1 MLQNSFWEEGTKR
14 QWLFCANDNS
24 PLDQLQEKVNIE
36 NILYSAGDEPINL
49 GIKRING
56 RIYSSNY
63 VGLCKLKGIDG
74 KNLLTTDGK
83 EVVLKIEPRFNITI
97 VDMLNMLRD
106 DDEFERYLAPQTTR
120 IGDAQKEVED
130 VQCNELF
137 YFFDKEDP
145 IYVKDY
151 VALNSSIIT
160 ASVFLSMLKGLCR
173 KPLMGKMLCQEENL
187 VGKVKGKILFSK
199 NIKENTLRGRD
210 DRIYCRYLQYSEDII
225 ENQVLKAA
233 LHKAEQFLD
242 RYFASVSGNRNS
254 LKEMASYCR
263 NALSHI
269 SHIKITQQD
278 ISKIKTTGC
287 YIHYKPVINVA
298 KMVLNEITLEANGQS
313 KLTSYI
319 VPYAISM
326 EKLFEMYVR
335 AYLKGAGIKSYL
347 STEKEIRLLQYDY
360 KAKVLDKNGGSY
372 SDYISGN
379 IKPDIVLYN
388 PETEKY
394 TVFDVK
400 YKNSSNK
407 KFARNDRL
415 QILAYSL
422 MYDCDNVGIIFPH
435 TTVSKNM
442 YYEKNEIKSAEIRQR
457 FYNELEFSL
466 DTEFTYQLHSKT
478 DDTSVSVLQYIS
490 DLTK

>member
-173 KPLMGKMLCQEENL
+173 KPLMGKMLCQEANL

-199 NIKENTLRGRD
+199 ILKKIHCEDEMIESIADIFNIQK
-210 DRIYCRYLQYSEDII
+210 
-225 ENQVLKAA
+225 
-233 LHKAEQFLD
+233 
-242 RYFASVSGNRNS
+242 
-254 LKEMASYCR
+254 
-263 NALSHI
+263 I
-269 SHIKITQQD
+269 S
-278 ISKIKTTGC
+278 SKIRFLKRH
-287 YIHYKPVINVA
+287 YIK
-298 KMVLNEITLEANGQS
+298 LNS
-313 KLTSYI
+313 
-319 VPYAISM
+319 
-326 EKLFEMYVR
+326 F
-335 AYLKGAGIKSYL
+335 
-347 STEKEIRLLQYDY
+347 
-360 KAKVLDKNGGSY
+360 
-372 SDYISGN
+372 
-379 IKPDIVLYN
+379 
-388 PETEKY
+388 
-394 TVFDVK
+394 
-400 YKNSSNK
+400 
-407 KFARNDRL
+407 
-415 QILAYSL
+415 
-422 MYDCDNVGIIFPH
+422 
-435 TTVSKNM
+435 
-442 YYEKNEIKSAEIRQR
+442 
-457 FYNELEFSL
+457 
-466 DTEFTYQLHSKT
+466 
-478 DDTSVSVLQYIS
+478 
-490 DLTK
+490 